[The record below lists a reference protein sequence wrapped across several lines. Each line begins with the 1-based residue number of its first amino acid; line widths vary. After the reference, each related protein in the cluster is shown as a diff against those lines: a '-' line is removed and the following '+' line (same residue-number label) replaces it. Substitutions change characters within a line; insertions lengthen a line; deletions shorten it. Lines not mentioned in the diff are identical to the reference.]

1 MNKVVYVRQVYTFL
15 EWLADIGGL
24 FGALGPICM
33 IFVKICQLQASYQ
46 FVMAEMFVDRDGK
59 PPTAPSPKEGA
70 KDIGKVNVKTVA
82 RLKRKNDIQ
91 WNSFSSILVN
101 LQTRIPHKWLCKCL
115 RPKGRQQLVVQG
127 YK

>member
-33 IFVKICQLQASYQ
+33 IFVKIFQLQASYQ

-59 PPTAPSPKEGA
+59 PPTTPPPTKPAGR

-82 RLKRKNDIQ
+82 RLKRKNNI
-91 WNSFSSILVN
+91 
-101 LQTRIPHKWLCKCL
+101 
-115 RPKGRQQLVVQG
+115 
-127 YK
+127 